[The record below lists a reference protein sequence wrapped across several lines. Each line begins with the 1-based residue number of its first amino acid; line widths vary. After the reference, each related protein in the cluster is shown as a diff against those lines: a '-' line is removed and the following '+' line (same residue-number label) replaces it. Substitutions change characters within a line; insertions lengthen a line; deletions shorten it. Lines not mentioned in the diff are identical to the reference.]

1 MIVKINLFPLYIVVS
16 IVTLLGRIF
25 INDYLS
31 QIICLGL
38 STCCMIPIAIDV
50 SDRLTSKSKDRCF
63 LFDLISQAILLVY
76 SCVYCLIISVICGF
90 STDCKIYVYLMLLNL
105 ILILISCVGK
115 VFGTRKEVI

>member
-1 MIVKINLFPLYIVVS
+1 MIFKINLFPLYIVVS

-38 STCCMIPIAIDV
+38 STCCMIPIAVDI

-63 LFDLISQAILLVY
+63 LFDLISQAILLIY
-76 SCVYCLIISVICGF
+76 SC
-90 STDCKIYVYLMLLNL
+90 TDCKIYVYLMLLNL

-115 VFGTRKEVI
+115 VFGTKKEVI